1 LITFVIGS
9 SSNKYKIISMRTKL
23 KQGEKV
29 VLVIRPH
36 WIFLFWPVLFT
47 MIAIV
52 AGILI
57 KGYGY
62 IIPFIF
68 VCYTGYKMIERN
80 RNLWAITDLRIIDEF
95 GVFSLNSKESP
106 LDKINNVSYN
116 QTFWGRLFGFG
127 NVQIQTA
134 AEIGSTTY
142 HNVEKPRE
150 LKDTITQMQE
160 DYKKTQIRSQ
170 AEELA
175 KAIVSESKNSGR
187 SNAADEVEKL
197 YDLKQ
202 KGILTEEEYIA
213 RKKKLLDS

>member
-1 LITFVIGS
+1 
-9 SSNKYKIISMRTKL
+9 MRTKL
-23 KQGEKV
+23 EQDEKV

-36 WIFLFWPVLFT
+36 WISLFWPVFLAVAA
-47 MIAIV
+47 IA

-57 KGYGY
+57 GDYGY
-62 IIPFIF
+62 IIPVVFICF
-68 VCYTGYKMIERN
+68 AVYKMFERN
-80 RNLWAITDLRIIDEF
+80 RNLWAVTDLRVIDEF
-95 GVFSLNSKESP
+95 GVFSHNSKESP

-142 HNVEKPRE
+142 HNVEKPKK

-160 DYKKTQIRSQ
+160 EYKKSQIYIQ
-170 AEELA
+170 ARELA
-175 KAIVSESKNSGR
+175 KAIVSESKKSATT
-187 SNAADEVEKL
+187 NAADEVEKL

-202 KGILTEEEYIA
+202 RGILTEEEYTA
-213 RKKKLLDS
+213 RKKKLLES

>member
-1 LITFVIGS
+1 
-9 SSNKYKIISMRTKL
+9 MRTIL
-23 KQGEKV
+23 KKSENV

-36 WIFLFWPVLFT
+36 WILLFWPVLFT
-47 MIAIV
+47 IIAIV

-57 KGYGY
+57 GDYGY

-68 VCYTGYKMIERN
+68 ACYTGYKMVERN
-80 RNLWAITDLRIIDEF
+80 RNIWAVTDLRIIDEY

-116 QTFWGRLFGFG
+116 QTFWGRIFGYG

-142 HNVEKPRE
+142 CNVEKPKE

-160 DYKKTQIRSQ
+160 DYKKTQIHNQ
-170 AEELA
+170 AAELA
-175 KAIVSESKNSGR
+175 RAIVSESKNSAR

-197 YDLKQ
+197 FDLKQ
-202 KGILTEEEYIA
+202 RGILTEEEYNA
-213 RKKKLLDS
+213 RKKKLLES

>member
-1 LITFVIGS
+1 
-9 SSNKYKIISMRTKL
+9 MRTKL

-36 WIFLFWPVLFT
+36 WILLFWPVLFT
-47 MIAIV
+47 VIAIV
-52 AGILI
+52 AGIW
-57 KGYGY
+57 KGGYVY

-68 VCYTGYKMIERN
+68 VCYTGYKIIERN
-80 RNLWAITDLRIIDEF
+80 RNLWAVTDLRIIDEF
-95 GVFSLNSKESP
+95 GVLSLNSKESP

-116 QTFWGRLFGFG
+116 QTFWGRIFGYG

-142 HNVEKPRE
+142 SNVEKPKE

-160 DYKKTQIRSQ
+160 DYKKTQIHNQ
-170 AEELA
+170 AAELA
-175 KAIVSESKNSGR
+175 KAIVSESKNSAR
-187 SNAADEVEKL
+187 ANAADEVEKL
-197 YDLKQ
+197 YDLRQ

-213 RKKKLLDS
+213 RKKRLLES